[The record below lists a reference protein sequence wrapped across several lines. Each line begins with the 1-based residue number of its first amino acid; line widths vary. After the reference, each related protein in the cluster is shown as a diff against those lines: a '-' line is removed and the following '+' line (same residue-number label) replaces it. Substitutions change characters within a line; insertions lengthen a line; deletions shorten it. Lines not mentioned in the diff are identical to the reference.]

1 MNTFEQQGFAIWPK
15 LIDARE
21 VAVACRALE
30 RAPLEGAGARGMLE
44 LRWCRALAARVKA
57 RLVQSAVL
65 PPEHVAVQCTLFDK
79 RPDKNWLVALHQDVS
94 IPVNARVPH
103 PALGAW
109 SEKEGVPFVQAPRTV
124 LEALLAVRVHLDDCG
139 PENGPLRVVPGSH
152 KQGQVDPKSVSEL
165 RETLGETTC
174 LANRGDAVL
183 MRPLTLHAS
192 SKSTTPTRRRILHFL
207 FAPKTLPLGLEWR
220 ATAQPNRPLSP

>member
-1 MNTFEQQGFAIWPK
+1 MNTIDEQGFSIRAK

-21 VAVACRALE
+21 VAVACRALD
-30 RAPLEGAGARGMLE
+30 RAPLDGAGARGMLE
-44 LRWCRALAARVKA
+44 LPWCRALAARVKA
-57 RLVQSAVL
+57 RLVQGAVL
-65 PPEHVAVQCTLFDK
+65 TAEHVAVQCTLFDK

-109 SEKEGVPFVQAPRTV
+109 SEKKGVPFVQAPSEL

-152 KQGQVDPKSVSEL
+152 KQGQVDPKSVCEL

-183 MRPLTLHAS
+183 MRPLILHAS
-192 SKSTTPTRRRILHFL
+192 PKATKPVRRRVLHFL
-207 FAPKTLPLGLEWR
+207 FAPRKLPFGLEWHDIV
-220 ATAQPNRPLSP
+220 

>member
-1 MNTFEQQGFAIWPK
+1 MNTFEQQGFALWPK

-57 RLVQSAVL
+57 RLVQSAIL
-65 PPEHVAVQCTLFDK
+65 PAEHVAVQCTLFDK

-124 LEALLAVRVHLDDCG
+124 LEA
-139 PENGPLRVVPGSH
+139 LRVVPGSH